1 MYLQVTVSTPSRA
14 EPFTKELDMGFSS
27 LGRAL
32 AGGHLPTIAKAVLSH
47 EGLKELIMLKMID
60 AIDLEASKLCQYNSD
75 SPSLFRKI
83 KVERLPEFSWDSC
96 ISELQSKAPI
106 LLRIL
111 STLASRNDHR
121 NQHKKGAA
129 HYPGICMAI
138 ATILKERN
146 REMCGIQRLVSL
158 ILFTSRVQKQVI

>member
-60 AIDLEASKLCQYNSD
+60 AIDLGLLNYASIILTRLHYFVRSRLRDCR
-75 SPSLFRKI
+75 SLAGIAASQSFNPRHQSSLEFCLLWQVAMITATSTRK
-83 KVERLPEFSWDSC
+83 EQHTTPEFAWQ
-96 ISELQSKAPI
+96 LQ
-106 LLRIL
+106 
-111 STLASRNDHR
+111 
-121 NQHKKGAA
+121 
-129 HYPGICMAI
+129 
-138 ATILKERN
+138 
-146 REMCGIQRLVSL
+146 
-158 ILFTSRVQKQVI
+158 LF